1 MSKKAGRH
9 SQGANDFLAPYAP
22 TIGTATNVGTG
33 RAYNNGAA
41 TVTFTA
47 DPRNAATS
55 YTVTASTG
63 QTAIGSSSPITVTG
77 IASTATPTFTV
88 TATNSYGTSDASS
101 ASNQITV
108 TTVPDAPS
116 APTVSSPTPSAG
128 VNVAGASYDVVNWSA
143 SANGGASITGYK
155 LYDNGSLVGDV
166 GNVTSYQLNESGAT
180 NHYFQVLAYNSNGD
194 GAQSANSATVTTFSF
209 TPFSVFGFSPFSV
222 FGFSPTPPFGVFG
235 FSPFNVFG
243 FSPTPPFGVF
253 GFSPTP
259 PFAVFGFSP
268 TFAVFGFSPTA
279 FGVFGFSPA
288 PPARCIDQD
297 TLIATVGDNNSIVMK
312 EAKSIKV
319 GDEVFST
326 IWDELIDE
334 SFGSPFDD
342 PSATLS
348 NLRMNTTTIK
358 SIVPSMKA
366 TTLYINGDIK
376 RRFSMEE
383 NILIKRDGL
392 YQFANSGTILV
403 GDKVIQKNDSH
414 TFDEVEI
421 TEITPVNEE
430 RVVYT
435 FDCEPTDTLIA
446 ADIVVHNAKAF

>member
-47 DPRNAATS
+47 DPRNDATS

-63 QTAIGSSSPITVTG
+63 QTATGSSSPITVTG

-88 TATNSYGTSDASS
+88 TAINSYGTSDASS

-143 SANGGASITGYK
+143 PANGGASVTGYR

-166 GNVTSYQLNESGAT
+166 GNVNSYQLNEGGGS
-180 NHYFQVLAYNSNGD
+180 NHYFSVLAYNSNGD

-209 TPFSVFGFSPFSV
+209 SPFSVFGFSPFSV
-222 FGFSPTPPFGVFG
+222 FGFSPFSVFGFSPFGVFG
-235 FSPFNVFG
+235 FSPF
-243 FSPTPPFGVF
+243 GVF
-253 GFSPTP
+253 GFSP
-259 PFAVFGFSP
+259 FSVFGFSP
-268 TFAVFGFSPTA
+268 FSVFGFAPFSVFAFFSVFGFSPTA
-279 FGVFGFSPA
+279 SQ
-288 PPARCIDQD
+288 RYTCIDED
-297 TLIATVGDNNSIVMK
+297 TPIAVPGPNDTIIYKTAKDITVGEEIYSAV
-312 EAKSIKV
+312 
-319 GDEVFST
+319 
-326 IWDELIDE
+326 WDQLIDE
-334 SFGSPFDD
+334 SFGTPYDSPVANITGVTMNKTTVVALQPSVKAATVYFNDD
-342 PSATLS
+342 QTC
-348 NLRMNTTTIK
+348 
-358 SIVPSMKA
+358 
-366 TTLYINGDIK
+366 
-376 RRFSMEE
+376 RFSFEE
-383 NILIKRDGL
+383 QILIKKNDMWE
-392 YQFANSGTILV
+392 FSHAITVEV
-403 GDKVIQKNDSH
+403 GDILLKKNEDH
-414 TFDEVEI
+414 TFSEMQVTKVTTI
-421 TEITPVNEE
+421 NED
-430 RVVYT
+430 RTVYT

-446 ADIVVHNAKAF
+446 GNIVVHNAKAF